1 MKKAFVLS
9 ILLCFCVAV
18 AAQEPQHKLV
28 QFQMALLQRGPKPIP
43 EGLESSPLR
52 KEHIAYIHSLME
64 SGQVIIAGPI
74 SGDPKLAG
82 VLIFRTQSA
91 DDARNLANG
100 DPFVKAGYFTPEL
113 HPWWAE
119 DVMKKTTTPDKLT
132 TAYIAFLVRGE
143 KWTPDL
149 AGIYLGGSPISHWK
163 QLVNCTIFG
172 YYGAV
177 KASETEYALF
187 QGNRF
192 VHTGGGT
199 YYHSIY
205 ISSNDPFPGPAGT
218 ATQHNI
224 VDNNLFVAGGD
235 GYAVHFW
242 HNNHTNIITRN
253 FVATHGYGIV
263 HDGSDALVANNL
275 LWRTTNEAMWMPGTH
290 EYIVNNVFGAHAY
303 FVGSS
308 STNTAR
314 NNAFEPGDGAL
325 GTGIINLTLGQETAQ
340 LGLSAAAIDAAI
352 ATIDTAF
359 NGSVDAIFANTTIEP
374 AFATLKLTV
383 PSGSPLYRT
392 GSPWFGATLN
402 LGPDSLAPTTVD
414 DFWTAFRALGLKEY
428 DSNGNVLP

>member
-1 MKKAFVLS
+1 MTVFKA
-9 ILLCFCVAV
+9 APG
-18 AAQEPQHKLV
+18 A
-28 QFQMALLQRGPKPIP
+28 R
-43 EGLESSPLR
+43 
-52 KEHIAYIHSLME
+52 
-64 SGQVIIAGPI
+64 VIITSPSNTPPNIYMGNYTRLDGLWIGGNRQTA
-74 SGDPKLAG
+74 D
-82 VLIFRTQSA
+82 QS
-91 DDARNLANG
+91 
-100 DPFVKAGYFTPEL
+100 
-113 HPWWAE
+113 
-119 DVMKKTTTPDKLT
+119 
-132 TAYIAFLVRGE
+132 
-143 KWTPDL
+143 
-149 AGIYLGGSPISHWK
+149 GIYIGGSPISHWK
-163 QLVNCTIFG
+163 QIVNCTIFG
-172 YYGAV
+172 YFGAI

-275 LWRTTNEAMWMPGTH
+275 LWRTTSEAMWMPGTS
-290 EYIVNNVFGAHAY
+290 EYVVNNVFGVHAY
-303 FVGSS
+303 FVGSNAG
-308 STNTAR
+308 NTTK
-314 NNAFEPGDGAL
+314 NNAYQPGDGLL
-325 GTGIINLTLGQETAQ
+325 GTNIINLTQGLESAQ
-340 LGLSAAAIDAAI
+340 LGLSATSIDGAIS
-352 ATIDTAF
+352 TIDTAF

-374 AFATLKLTV
+374 AFATLKMTV

-392 GSPWFGATLN
+392 AIPWFGSSSIN

-414 DFWTAFRALGLKEY
+414 AFWAAFRALGLKEY
-428 DSNGNVLP
+428 DSNGNIMP